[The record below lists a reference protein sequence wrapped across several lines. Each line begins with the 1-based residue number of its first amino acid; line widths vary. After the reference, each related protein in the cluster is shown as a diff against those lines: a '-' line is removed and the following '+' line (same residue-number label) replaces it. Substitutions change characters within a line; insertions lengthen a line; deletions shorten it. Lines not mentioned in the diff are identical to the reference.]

1 MSGAV
6 TRSILAEEQMVSSR
20 DAAGAEAAVVRLYE
34 LFFCR
39 KPRTE
44 ELTYFADV
52 VQRGEPFDAII
63 DRFAT
68 SPEFTPRQA
77 PLFVPPGHF
86 YSPIVDPAQVAE
98 RIRTVRDTAPAGLP
112 DIDLDPARLDGIWN
126 DLLPYL
132 RTTPFRET
140 AHAGARYH
148 YRNSAFGYGDA
159 AILRAMI
166 FAAEP
171 RRIIEVGSGYSSA
184 CMLDTV
190 LDEGAGRPQITCIE
204 PYPELLK
211 SLMRPGDERHLA
223 ILPQPIQQVPLE
235 TFDVLEDSDILFIDS
250 THVSKTGSDV
260 NHELFEILPR
270 LRSGVIV
277 HFHDIF
283 YPFEYPHAWAIE
295 ENRSWNEI
303 YALRAFLSY
312 NQRFEILFFSDYFLL
327 KRRAL
332 IEETF
337 PNFLINTGGS
347 LWLRVR

>member
-1 MSGAV
+1 MPV
-6 TRSILAEEQMVSSR
+6 VESR
-20 DAAGAEAAVVRLYE
+20 DDAGAEAAVIRLYE

-39 KPRTE
+39 RPRPE
-44 ELTYFADV
+44 ELAHFV
-52 VQRGEPFDAII
+52 GHIQRGEPFDAII

-77 PLFVPPGHF
+77 ALFVPPGHF
-86 YSPIVDPAQVAE
+86 YSPVVDPASVVE
-98 RIRTVRDTAPAGLP
+98 RIRTVRTTAPERLP
-112 DIDLDPARLDGIWN
+112 DIDMDPARLEGVWRG
-126 DLLPYL
+126 LLPYL
-132 RTTPFRET
+132 ETTPFREA

-148 YRNSAFGYGDA
+148 YRNSAFGFGDA

-166 FAAEP
+166 LAAEP

-184 CMLDTV
+184 CMLDTA
-190 LDEGAGRPQITCIE
+190 LGESPRPAQLTCIE
-204 PYPELLK
+204 PYPELLR
-211 SLMRPGDERHLA
+211 SLLRPGDEKHLS
-223 ILPQPIQQVPLE
+223 ILPLPIQQVPLE

-270 LRSGVIV
+270 LKPGVIV

-283 YPFEYPHAWAIE
+283 YPFEYPHSWVVE

-303 YALRAFLSY
+303 YALRAFLAY
-312 NQRFEILFFSDYFLL
+312 NRRFEILFFNDYFLL
-327 KRRAL
+327 KQRAL
-332 IEETF
+332 IEATF
-337 PNFLINTGGS
+337 PSFLINTGGS